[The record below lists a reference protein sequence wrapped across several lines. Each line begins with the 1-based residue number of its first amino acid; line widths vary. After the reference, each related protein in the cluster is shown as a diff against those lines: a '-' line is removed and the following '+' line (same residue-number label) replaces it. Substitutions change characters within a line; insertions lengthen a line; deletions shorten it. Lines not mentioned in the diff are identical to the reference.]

1 MSERQPKAV
10 ANDTV
15 QTTTYRR
22 GELCS
27 PVFILYEICCGQG
40 RALSVKGSLVKGA
53 GVFLEQKND

>member
-22 GELCS
+22 D
-27 PVFILYEICCGQG
+27 
-40 RALSVKGSLVKGA
+40 RARPCP
-53 GVFLEQKND
+53 QQTDKNKTIIGCY

>member
-1 MSERQPKAV
+1 MSEKQPKAV

-27 PVFILYEICCGQG
+27 PVFNLI
-40 RALSVKGSLVKGA
+40 
-53 GVFLEQKND
+53 

>member
-1 MSERQPKAV
+1 MSERKPKAV

-27 PVFILYEICCGQG
+27 PVFICYELTGDRRSPLRVDIKFNFDSTRKQFYF
-40 RALSVKGSLVKGA
+40 R
-53 GVFLEQKND
+53 